1 MIQKVNI
8 LLLGATGKTGRVIA
22 EELKSNSNV
31 KLTIFVRNPQKLADM
46 DCSDINVVHGDV
58 LNTSLLKQTMKE
70 QKVVVASLDG
80 DILNMAKSIIEAM
93 KGSSVQRII
102 WMTGMGIHNEIKGV
116 RGKFLGILAK
126 KRPEYVQAA
135 DLISSCGI
143 TYTLLR
149 DPGLEVGNNSTYY
162 LTDET
167 EQPRKNN
174 VDRIAVAKCISD
186 MIFNKNGL
194 GENQSL
200 GITN

>member
-1 MIQKVNI
+1 MFNI

-22 EELKSNSNV
+22 NELKNNNDV
-31 KLTIFVRNPQKLADM
+31 KLTIYVRNPQKLTDM
-46 DCSDINVVHGDV
+46 DCSNISVKHGDV
-58 LNTSLLKQTMKE
+58 LDTLSLKQVMKE
-70 QKVVVASLDG
+70 QTIVIASLDG
-80 DILNMAKSIIEAM
+80 DILNMAKSVVKAM
-93 KGSSVQRII
+93 EDSSVQRII
-102 WMTGMGIHNEIKGV
+102 WLTGMGIHNEIKGV

-126 KRPEYVQAA
+126 TRPEYVQAA

-149 DPGLEVGNNSTYY
+149 GPGLKDGNNSNYY

-167 EQPRKNN
+167 QQPRKNN
-174 VDRIAVAKCISD
+174 VDRVAIAKCVLD
-186 MIFNKNGL
+186 MIRSQSGL